1 MRISYIDLGEYKIE
15 ISHNGETGYLLV
27 TVLDELEDEIENI
40 EVENDDDEDDGDD
53 D

>member
-15 ISHNGETGYLLV
+15 ITYDESGSGYLLV

-40 EVENDDDEDDGDD
+40 EVENGDEDE
-53 D
+53 